1 MEIVIIFGL
10 VLLNGIFAMAEM
22 SLVSARKFKL
32 EVEKKKGRSSA
43 KAALELSE
51 SPTRFLST
59 VQIGI
64 ALIGILL
71 GVFSGENLTDDVESM
86 IIVIPSLVPYAHNIA
101 VGVVVVS
108 ITYISIVLGELIP
121 KKIGM
126 TYPEPIAMSL
136 AKPMMLLS
144 KLTAPFVWLLTVTND
159 TILKLTGIKNEN
171 DRFIS
176 EAEIKS
182 IIRESTFNGEIQAIE
197 HEIVDRVFELGD
209 RKIGSL
215 MTHRMDIIFID
226 IKDDIQTIRKKIGNE
241 PHSAY
246 PVVENNNLDKTI
258 GIVLLKDIFEGGF
271 SKTFNLKTYLK
282 QPLFLMESTPAFK
295 LLDMFREG
303 KVHYA
308 LITDEYGSTKGF
320 VTMDDVLD
328 ALVGDISQ
336 EHQSEYSIIQ
346 RDDKSWLVDGQFSYS
361 EFLRKFKLSSHEFS
375 EEFHTI
381 GGYIIH
387 EYKTIPITGV
397 KVEIE
402 HLTLEVI
409 DMDGPR
415 IDKILVISNE

>member
-64 ALIGILL
+64 TLIGILL

-144 KLTAPFVWLLTVTND
+144 KLTAPFVWLLTATND

-215 MTHRMDIIFID
+215 MTHRIDIIFID
-226 IKDDIQTIRKKIGNE
+226 IKDDIQTIRKKSEMSPIL
-241 PHSAY
+241 P
-246 PVVENNNLDKTI
+246 
-258 GIVLLKDIFEGGF
+258 
-271 SKTFNLKTYLK
+271 
-282 QPLFLMESTPAFK
+282 TP
-295 LLDMFREG
+295 
-303 KVHYA
+303 
-308 LITDEYGSTKGF
+308 
-320 VTMDDVLD
+320 
-328 ALVGDISQ
+328 
-336 EHQSEYSIIQ
+336 
-346 RDDKSWLVDGQFSYS
+346 
-361 EFLRKFKLSSHEFS
+361 
-375 EEFHTI
+375 
-381 GGYIIH
+381 
-387 EYKTIPITGV
+387 
-397 KVEIE
+397 
-402 HLTLEVI
+402 
-409 DMDGPR
+409 
-415 IDKILVISNE
+415 